1 MKFLSSKR
9 NYWTNDVTI
18 VDVVSIQVA
27 RVTRTVHC
35 EHVRVA
41 TTVEVIRT
49 PKQYLIN
56 NTIHK
61 YYNTNK

>member
-27 RVTRTVHC
+27 RVTRATHN
-35 EHVRVA
+35 EHVRVVTSA
-41 TTVEVIRT
+41 TIPVEVIRT
-49 PKQYLIN
+49 Q
-56 NTIHK
+56 
-61 YYNTNK
+61 NK